1 VEARLERSDFFSFL
15 DLPRK
20 LNIDMAR
27 LDERYR
33 TLSRQFHP
41 DFFYN
46 ATPAER
52 RVSLERSSFL
62 NDAYRALRDPIKRI
76 EYLLTLEGVAPKNE
90 QEASR
95 QVPPALLE
103 EVFALNEELDEV
115 RELKASGAPEDQWK
129 PRLERARRPI
139 EQKRIDHETELQTLA
154 AQWDAA
160 ADRPG
165 ADSGRR
171 AILEAL
177 RDRFL
182 ERNYI
187 SNLLAGIEREM
198 SAGGGTPE

>member
-1 VEARLERSDFFSFL
+1 MERSDFFSFL

-46 ATPAER
+46 ATAAER
-52 RVSLERSSFL
+52 RLSLERSSYL
-62 NDAYRALRDPIKRI
+62 NDAYRALRDPVKRI
-76 EYLLTLEGVAPKNE
+76 EYLLKIEGFAPKNE

-95 QVPPALLE
+95 QVPPGLLE

-115 RELKASGAPEDQWK
+115 RALRESGAAPAQWQA
-129 PRLERARRPI
+129 RLERARAPI
-139 EQKRIDHETELQTLA
+139 ERKRVAHEQQLQELSA
-154 AQWDAA
+154 KWDAA
-160 ADRPG
+160 G
-165 ADSGRR
+165 GREV
-171 AILEAL
+171 LEAL

-198 SAGGGTPE
+198 NA

>member
-1 VEARLERSDFFSFL
+1 MERSDFFSFL

-52 RVSLERSSFL
+52 RLSLERSSYL
-62 NDAYRALRDPIKRI
+62 NDAYRALRDPVRRI
-76 EYLLTLEGVAPKNE
+76 EYLLKIEGLAPKNE

-115 RELKASGAPEDQWK
+115 RDQRASGAAVGVWK
-129 PRLERARRPI
+129 PRLERARQPI
-139 EQKRIDHETELQTLA
+139 ERKRLEHEAELQSLSA
-154 AQWDAA
+154 RWDDVAERPA
-160 ADRPG
+160 ADT
-165 ADSGRR
+165 DRR
-171 AILEAL
+171 QVLEAL

-187 SNLLAGIEREM
+187 NNLLAGIEREM
-198 SAGGGTPE
+198 SAESVEKVE

>member
-1 VEARLERSDFFSFL
+1 
-15 DLPRK
+15 
-20 LNIDMAR
+20 MAR

-198 SAGGGTPE
+198 SGNV

>member
-1 VEARLERSDFFSFL
+1 MERSDFFSFL

-46 ATPAER
+46 ATAAER
-52 RVSLERSSFL
+52 RLSLERSSYL

-76 EYLLTLEGVAPKNE
+76 KYLLTLEGVAPKNE

-115 RELKASGAPEDQWK
+115 RELKASGGLDDQWK
-129 PRLERARRPI
+129 LRLERAREPI
-139 EQKRIDHETELQTLA
+139 ERKRVEHEAELQMLGA
-154 AQWDAA
+154 RWDAA

-165 ADSGRR
+165 ADPERR
-171 AILEAL
+171 EILEAL

-187 SNLLAGIEREM
+187 GNLLAGIEREM
-198 SAGGGTPE
+198 SGNV

>member
-1 VEARLERSDFFSFL
+1 LERSDFFSFL

-177 RDRFL
+177 LDRFL

-198 SAGGGTPE
+198 SGNV

>member
-1 VEARLERSDFFSFL
+1 LERSDFFSFL

-20 LNIDMAR
+20 LNIDMAS

-46 ATPAER
+46 ATAAER
-52 RVSLERSSFL
+52 RLSLERSSFL

-76 EYLLTLEGVAPKNE
+76 EYLLKIEGLAPKNE

-115 RELKASGAPEDQWK
+115 RELKMSGAPEDQWR
-129 PRLERARRPI
+129 PRLEQARQPI
-139 EQKRIDHETELQTLA
+139 ERKRDEHEGQLKALSA
-154 AQWDAA
+154 RWDETG
-160 ADRPG
+160 DR
-165 ADSGRR
+165 RV
-171 AILEAL
+171 LEAL

-187 SNLLAGIEREM
+187 NNLLAGIEREM
-198 SAGGGTPE
+198 SGNV

>member
-1 VEARLERSDFFSFL
+1 LERSDFFSFL

-76 EYLLTLEGVAPKNE
+76 EYLLTL
-90 QEASR
+90 
-95 QVPPALLE
+95 
-103 EVFALNEELDEV
+103 
-115 RELKASGAPEDQWK
+115 
-129 PRLERARRPI
+129 
-139 EQKRIDHETELQTLA
+139 
-154 AQWDAA
+154 
-160 ADRPG
+160 
-165 ADSGRR
+165 
-171 AILEAL
+171 
-177 RDRFL
+177 
-182 ERNYI
+182 
-187 SNLLAGIEREM
+187 
-198 SAGGGTPE
+198 